1 MLCHFPF
8 SLFISQTYSFPI
20 LGADFTFL
28 MLRSQRY
35 IVKTSDYFVVISEQL
50 LHFNKSNQ
58 IPFKSP
64 AVYVRKGWQFCRPT
78 LALTSKI
85 SYCLWD
91 TKPQSQ
97 NDKREISKVREKFKR
112 INAQVGAT
120 HRLSSQCTPI
130 VCTYMYTMQQTERD
144 EKLASKKNLCQ
155 YNTSANIVIA
165 PVGTLLETLD

>member
-1 MLCHFPF
+1 MKTIMI
-8 SLFISQTYSFPI
+8 SKDIAFI
-20 LGADFTFL
+20 L
-28 MLRSQRY
+28 
-35 IVKTSDYFVVISEQL
+35 
-50 LHFNKSNQ
+50 NKSNKIQ
-58 IPFKSP
+58 FRSP

-130 VCTYMYTMQQTERD
+130 VCTYMYTMQYRQTAERD
-144 EKLASKKNLCQ
+144 EKPASKKKTYVNIIQVPIQSSLLQ
-155 YNTSANIVIA
+155 VHSWTSQVSYNKYLGRSKFKIEAIFSGIDKEMHS
-165 PVGTLLETLD
+165 LL